1 MNFAPS
7 ETPTDIR
14 AGIMKSNKS
23 NTTIN
28 APTDTKNKAA
38 TYP

>member
-7 ETPTDIR
+7 ETPINIR
-14 AGIMKSNKS
+14 AGIMKSGKS
-23 NTTIN
+23 NTSIN

>member
-7 ETPTDIR
+7 ETPIYIR
-14 AGIMKSNKS
+14 AGIMNSGKS
-23 NTTIN
+23 NTSIN

-38 TYP
+38 IYP